1 MKYAILGED
10 VSDAATVRALVR
22 RLIERKASIKGKS
35 TAKKAKKPSFKSK
48 GYDGWAHL
56 RRKAARDLQALS
68 RMGWQRF
75 IVCVDCDGRDSE
87 PRRIELQREVI
98 AKSGLAAADCCLVIP
113 VQELEAWLLAD
124 IEEAGPKV
132 ILSWTPAAVA
142 SPERQASPKEHLRRL
157 SQNPLTKK
165 PRYDEVLHNEKLAE
179 HLRLDRVEKKCPSFM
194 PLVNFVAVNG

>member
-10 VSDAATVRALVR
+10 VSDACTVRALVR
-22 RLIERKASIKGKS
+22 RLIERNASSMEKS
-35 TAKKAKKPSFKSK
+35 TAKKARKPSFKPK

-56 RRKAARDLQALS
+56 RRKAARDLRQLS

-75 IVCVDCDGRDSE
+75 IVCVDCDGPDSE

-113 VQELEAWLLAD
+113 IQELEAWLLAD

-132 ILSWTPAAVA
+132 ILSWTPAAVTN
-142 SPERQASPKEHLRRL
+142 PERRSSPKEYLRRL
-157 SQNPLTKK
+157 SQDPHTKK
-165 PRYDEVLHNEKLAE
+165 ARYNEVLHNEKLAE
-179 HLRLDRVEKKCPSFM
+179 HLRLDRVEAKCPSFA
-194 PLVNFVAVNG
+194 PLVDFVAK